1 MKRFLSFVLI
11 FFAPSPSFAQSG
23 FEFENE
29 ATKVVIPFQ
38 LINNLIFIPLTVN
51 GVELT
56 FLVDSGVE
64 ETVLFSLEDKKEL
77 NLKNKETVS
86 LIGLGSNEKIDGL
99 KSTGNL
105 LKVAHLVSKNH
116 LIYVIVDQDFNLSS
130 HIGIPV
136 NGIIGYSF
144 LKNNLVAINYKK
156 QKIIIYKENAKRR
169 KKLEK
174 KFTHLPITIERAKPY
189 LNSSVI
195 INEKEM
201 RVKLLIDLGNSD
213 AVWLF
218 KNKKNDISIPP
229 LNFEDYLG
237 QGFSGDVM
245 GKRAKI
251 SEFKIGGFKFEKPIV
266 AFPDSVSLQHVKM
279 VAGRVGSVGGE
290 IFKRFSVV
298 LDYTNESLFLKK
310 NNDFKADFHYNKSG
324 IEVKHIGM
332 QWVKETVLLKLE
344 PKYSQS
350 NSLSDTTIDND
361 FKYKFQLKP
370 VYVINNVRQNSDAEK
385 SGLRQGDI
393 IIKINGNDAY
403 RYSLKKIASI
413 LKSDEEKW
421 LSLEI
426 ERESQLFKFRFQLKN
441 ILEP

>member
-201 RVKLLIDLGNSD
+201 LVKLLIDLGNSD

>member
-201 RVKLLIDLGNSD
+201 LVKLLIDLGNSD

-229 LNFEDYLG
+229 LNFGDYLG